1 MNEQHLKALKC
12 MVFAQSFVE
21 ALDDFGG
28 TSAFKHQLKNKGNS
42 FAKEVDKF
50 LNDTFALMQSY
61 ATLKTLD
68 DNSNIFDLHLAS
80 SDVSNPEFESA
91 CISRSLSR
99 TKEVFDK
106 NRNFEKIFQLLKV
119 SAS

>member
-28 TSAFKHQLKNKGNS
+28 NRAFKHQLKNKGNA

-50 LNDTFALMQSY
+50 LNEYLFKWQYGHVHSEL
-61 ATLKTLD
+61 
-68 DNSNIFDLHLAS
+68 NRR
-80 SDVSNPEFESA
+80 VSGCYRQA
-91 CISRSLSR
+91 GGG
-99 TKEVFDK
+99 K
-106 NRNFEKIFQLLKV
+106 RNGNQ
-119 SAS
+119 

>member
-1 MNEQHLKALKC
+1 

-50 LNDTFALMQSY
+50 SKRHLQSNGSTDTSIVNLN
-61 ATLKTLD
+61 
-68 DNSNIFDLHLAS
+68 
-80 SDVSNPEFESA
+80 
-91 CISRSLSR
+91 RRLSGR
-99 TKEVFDK
+99 
-106 NRNFEKIFQLLKV
+106 
-119 SAS
+119 

>member
-28 TSAFKHQLKNKGNS
+28 SSAFKHQLKNKGNA

-50 LNDTFALMQSY
+50 LNDTY
-61 ATLKTLD
+61 
-68 DNSNIFDLHLAS
+68 SNGSTDTSIVNLIEGCQDSIDKLVETS
-80 SDVSNPEFESA
+80 VTVTNESQ
-91 CISRSLSR
+91 
-99 TKEVFDK
+99 E
-106 NRNFEKIFQLLKV
+106 
-119 SAS
+119 

>member
-1 MNEQHLKALKC
+1 MNDKHIKALKC

-50 LNDTFALMQSY
+50 LNDTY
-61 ATLKTLD
+61 
-68 DNSNIFDLHLAS
+68 SNGSTDS
-80 SDVSNPEFESA
+80 SLVNLIEGCQDAIDKLIEDSVTVTNESHT
-91 CISRSLSR
+91 SS
-99 TKEVFDK
+99 
-106 NRNFEKIFQLLKV
+106 
-119 SAS
+119 

>member
-28 TSAFKHQLKNKGNS
+28 TSAFKHQLKNKGNA

-50 LNDTFALMQSY
+50 LNDTY
-61 ATLKTLD
+61 
-68 DNSNIFDLHLAS
+68 SNGSTDTSIVNLIEGCQDAIDKLVETS
-80 SDVSNPEFESA
+80 VTVTNES
-91 CISRSLSR
+91 
-99 TKEVFDK
+99 
-106 NRNFEKIFQLLKV
+106 Q
-119 SAS
+119 

>member
-1 MNEQHLKALKC
+1 

-50 LNDTFALMQSY
+50 LNDTY
-61 ATLKTLD
+61 
-68 DNSNIFDLHLAS
+68 SNGSTDS
-80 SDVSNPEFESA
+80 SLVNLIEGCQDAIDKLIEDSVTVTNESHT
-91 CISRSLSR
+91 SS
-99 TKEVFDK
+99 
-106 NRNFEKIFQLLKV
+106 
-119 SAS
+119 

>member
-28 TSAFKHQLKNKGNS
+28 TSAFKHQLKNKGNT

-50 LNDTFALMQSY
+50 LNSTYSNGSTDTSIVNLIEGCQDA
-61 ATLKTLD
+61 
-68 DNSNIFDLHLAS
+68 I
-80 SDVSNPEFESA
+80 
-91 CISRSLSR
+91 
-99 TKEVFDK
+99 DK
-106 NRNFEKIFQLLKV
+106 LIEDSVIV
-119 SAS
+119 TE